1 MALGRGATT
10 GVAVGF
16 GGTGTGCIG
25 WSACFGAG
33 VAGLGC
39 PAVSTTRSGSESDAR
54 AFWMTSMSSSSV
66 RPNSLANLTA
76 VPMRYTPHFCP
87 PFHWGMGMGSP
98 FPNCCGNTS
107 HLQPWELARPIPALG
122 KGRRGRLLHV
132 VLPEEDFG
140 GDLLHGLGT
149 NGRHARG
156 LQPPPPGFLL
166 TPGKVR
172 TEESA

>member
-1 MALGRGATT
+1 
-10 GVAVGF
+10 
-16 GGTGTGCIG
+16 
-25 WSACFGAG
+25 
-33 VAGLGC
+33 
-39 PAVSTTRSGSESDAR
+39 
-54 AFWMTSMSSSSV
+54 MTSMSSSSV

-149 NGRHARG
+149 NRRHARG
-156 LQPPPPGFLL
+156 LQPPPQASSSLLGRFGLNKAHNRWFQPFLL
-166 TPGKVR
+166 TVPNHIGPIAMDEVVNR
-172 TEESA
+172 FPRSFFIRVPLP